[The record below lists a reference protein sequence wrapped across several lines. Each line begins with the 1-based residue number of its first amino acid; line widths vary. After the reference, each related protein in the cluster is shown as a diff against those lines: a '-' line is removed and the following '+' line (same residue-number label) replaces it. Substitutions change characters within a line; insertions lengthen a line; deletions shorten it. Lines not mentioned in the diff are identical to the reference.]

1 MTAPVESL
9 PRQFALLGDP
19 VAHSKSP
26 AMHAAAY
33 RVLRLPHTYTAL
45 RVVPGELS
53 VAMDRL
59 RSGEF
64 SGFNVT
70 VPYKRRVLDFVD
82 RLAPS
87 AALVGVANT
96 LVREADGTIVAHNTD
111 IAALSAELL
120 GLSGTAG
127 NRAVRGG
134 ETAIVLGTG
143 GAARS
148 SIAALAVDV
157 GVGRIVVRGRGLAEP
172 SARAAFVAEVRAMLK
187 DAAPLVALEAAPLRA
202 EPSLDAEASIFV
214 QATSAGMSGA
224 EDGNAVADAVAWSS
238 VDPRAI
244 ALDVVYAP
252 PETPFLVAAQGNGLR
267 ATNGLGMLARQGAL
281 AFEHWLAMPAPY
293 NAMLTALL

>member
-1 MTAPVESL
+1 
-9 PRQFALLGDP
+9 
-19 VAHSKSP
+19 
-26 AMHAAAY
+26 MHAAAY

-45 RVVPGELS
+45 RVAPGELS
-53 VAMDRL
+53 AAIDRL

-70 VPYKRRVLDFVD
+70 VPHKRRVLDFVD

-120 GLSGTAG
+120 GLSGNAG
-127 NRAVRGG
+127 SGTRGG

-157 GVGRIVVRGRGLAEP
+157 GVGRIVVRGRALGEP
-172 SARAAFVAEVRAMLK
+172 AARDAFIAEVRAMLK
-187 DAAPLVALEAAPLRA
+187 GAAPAVAFEAAPLRA

-224 EDGNAVADAVAWSS
+224 EDGNVVADAVAWAS

-252 PETPFLVAAQGNGLR
+252 PETPFLRAAQGNGLR